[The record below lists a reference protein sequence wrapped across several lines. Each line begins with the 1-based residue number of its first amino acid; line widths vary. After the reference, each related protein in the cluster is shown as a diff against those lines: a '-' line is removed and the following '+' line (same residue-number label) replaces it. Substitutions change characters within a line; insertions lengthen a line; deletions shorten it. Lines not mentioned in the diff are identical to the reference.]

1 MKRPILPVLLW
12 YTAGV
17 VIGAWVALPIVGLF
31 ILSFVALG
39 IAFSSAWL
47 RPVVLGPLLLF
58 AGAANVTCKTT
69 VLSPIDIRLIV
80 GENIETAR
88 VRGTIIQ
95 TPTHRIRWRNGK
107 EIWRTLAVIEADS
120 INCTGTW
127 QRVSGRI
134 AADVP
139 GVLGREYFSGRA
151 VEVSGV
157 LQHPPGPA
165 APGLFDYRSY
175 LRWQGIYYRLQ
186 TRSTNNWALVGNR
199 QEKARPPLSDRFVQW
214 AQKILARGLPSEDE
228 PLRLLW
234 AMTLGWRTA
243 LTDEVSEPFMKTG
256 TMHIFAISGLHVAL
270 LATIL
275 VAVLRVVRVPRS
287 VCGVI
292 IIPTIWFYTA
302 ATGWQAS
309 AIRSS
314 IMMTVVVVGW
324 ALRRPGDLLNSL
336 AASAFLILVW
346 DPRQLFQAGFQL
358 SFFVVLSMAL
368 LGGPFMEWIR
378 ATIRTDP
385 WVPKE
390 LLPAWKRWAISG
402 LRNTANAFAVS
413 LSAWLGSLPL
423 IAMYFHLVTP
433 VSLGANLVMVPL
445 SGAALTC
452 SLGSLLCGA
461 WAGWVSELFNNSAW
475 FWMRLMM
482 LISERA
488 SELPG
493 AYFRV
498 PTPHVGLVCAYYLA
512 LVAAGVQGPRAR
524 RWRAGLV
531 LTASTLFV
539 VFCLGAWNRRGE
551 VMISILPMRGG
562 HAVVIDA
569 PSRENDLLIDCGD
582 EQSAAFVVKA
592 YLESRGFSTLPCM
605 VLTHGDVRHVGG
617 ASLIAEEFQVA
628 TVCTGQ
634 NRSRS
639 PSYRQMLAQLAQEP
653 NRWRKLC
660 SGDTVAGL
668 RVVHPERGESFAMA
682 DDNAIVLAG
691 ELGGVRVLLLSD
703 LGPEGQAAL
712 VERAGLGHG
721 GIIVTGLPSKGEP
734 LNESL
739 IEAVNPELVIVA
751 DADWPAYERA
761 GDAVRKR
768 LERTGVPVLYCSDVG
783 TVTLRLKAGRWRL
796 STMNSPSP
804 EISPPHGQPEK
815 QIRRD

>member
-1 MKRPILPVLLW
+1 
-12 YTAGV
+12 

-39 IAFSSAWL
+39 AGLFSGRL
-47 RPVVLGPLLLF
+47 RPFVLGPLLLF

-88 VRGTIIQ
+88 VRGRIVQ

-107 EIWRTLAVIEADS
+107 EIWRTLAVIEVDS
-120 INCTGTW
+120 LNCTGAW
-127 QRVSGRI
+127 QRVCGRI

-151 VEVSGV
+151 VEVFGV

-186 TRSTNNWALVGNR
+186 TRSTNNWILVGGR
-199 QEKARPPLSDRFVQW
+199 QEKVRPPLSERFVEW
-214 AQKILARGLPSEDE
+214 AQKTLSRGLSAEDE

-287 VCGVI
+287 VCGIV

-314 IMMTVVVVGW
+314 IMMTVVVLGW

-368 LGGPFMEWIR
+368 LGEPLIERVRGM
-378 ATIRTDP
+378 IRTDP
-385 WVPKE
+385 WVPGE
-390 LLPAWKRWAISG
+390 LVPAWKRWAISG
-402 LRNTANAFAVS
+402 LRNTANAFVVS

-433 VSLGANLVMVPL
+433 VSLAANLVMVPL

-452 SLGSLLCGA
+452 GLGSLLCGA

-482 LISERA
+482 LISEKA
-488 SELPG
+488 SLLPG

-498 PTPHVGLVCAYYLA
+498 PTPHFGLVCAYYLA
-512 LVAAGVQGPRAR
+512 LVAAGVQGLHAR
-524 RWRAGLV
+524 RWRTGLV
-531 LTASTLFV
+531 VVALMLFA
-539 VFCLGAWNRRGE
+539 VFCVGAWSRRGE
-551 VMISILPMRGG
+551 VTVTILPMRGG
-562 HAVVIDA
+562 HAVMIA
-569 PSRENDLLIDCGD
+569 GPGRANDLLIDCGD
-582 EQSAAFVVKA
+582 EQSATFVVKG
-592 YLESRGFSTLPCM
+592 YLESRGFSSLPCM

-617 ASLIAEEFQVA
+617 ASLIAEEFQVE

-634 NRSRS
+634 TRSRS

-653 NRWRKLC
+653 NRWRQLC

-668 RVVHPERGESFAMA
+668 RVIHPARGESFAMA
-682 DDNAIVLAG
+682 DDNAIVLDG
-691 ELGGVRVLLLSD
+691 ELGGVRLLLLSD

-712 VERAGLGHG
+712 IERGGPGRG
-721 GIIVTGLPSKGEP
+721 GIVVTGLPSRGEP
-734 LNESL
+734 LSESL

-751 DADWPAYERA
+751 DSDWPAYERA
-761 GDAVRKR
+761 GEAVRKR
-768 LERTGVPVLYCSDVG
+768 LGKSGVPVLYCSDVG
-783 TVTLRLKAGRWRL
+783 TVTLRLKAGHWQF
-796 STMNSPSP
+796 STMNPRKPSDALP
-804 EISPPHGQPEK
+804 QEASSSDES
-815 QIRRD
+815 DVD